1 MKVLLAENSPL
12 MRRAFA
18 GALQKRKAWVEIAVG
33 FDLNEYGRLQYQTL
47 LSYRYPL
54 SAFSVALIDSGNEL
68 GLESVTVVR
77 KLTALGV
84 ACIGIAALAERNE
97 ELLAAGAKLALC
109 KPVALAA
116 IYTGVLPLNASIE
129 NPSLELKARLEHV
142 HVEHRQ
148 NEKLKQKMRDLIAS
162 AGTFL

>member
-1 MKVLLAENSPL
+1 MEVLLAENSPL

-33 FDLNEYGRLQYQTL
+33 FDLDEYGRLQYQTL
-47 LSYRYPL
+47 QSYHYPL
-54 SAFSVALIDSGNEL
+54 SAFSVALIDSGEEL

-84 ACIGIAALAERNE
+84 VCIGIAALPERNE
-97 ELLAAGAKLALC
+97 ELLAAGAKVALC

-116 IYTGVLPLNASIE
+116 IYAGVLPLNASIK
-129 NPSLELKARLEHV
+129 NPSLNLKARLERFHI
-142 HVEHRQ
+142 EHRQ
-148 NEKLKQKMRDLIAS
+148 NEKLKQEMRDLLAH
-162 AGTFL
+162 AG